1 MRSVWLFYDGLTGV
15 GWIVLLAQLIEFWGV
30 TWVYWA
36 FVGSVVCFTSYLFFG
51 VLQGFAVLWRLC
63 VFLIGSGIALLHLQ
77 GFSVCL
83 EGPGTHIVE
92 PKP

>member
-15 GWIVLLAQLIEFWGV
+15 GWIDRVLGCYLGLLGFCGFRRVFHI
-30 TWVYWA
+30 
-36 FVGSVVCFTSYLFFG
+36 LFFWG

-83 EGPGTHIVE
+83 EGPGTHIVD